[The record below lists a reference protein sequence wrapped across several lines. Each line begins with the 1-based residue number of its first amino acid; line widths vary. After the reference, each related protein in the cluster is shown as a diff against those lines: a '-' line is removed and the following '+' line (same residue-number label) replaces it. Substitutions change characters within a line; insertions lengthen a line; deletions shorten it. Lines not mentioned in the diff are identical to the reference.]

1 MDDMATK
8 RIAHLQM
15 IMLSLFFDWDNK
27 SEFEMLLKEIYVS
40 LIHEIV
46 NTLEAYL
53 EREDVEVSVND
64 KRRILRI
71 VKKLRQM
78 VSMWCVC

>member
-1 MDDMATK
+1 
-8 RIAHLQM
+8 M
-15 IMLSLFFDWDNK
+15 ITRLLLIWMIWQPNELLICFDWDNK
-27 SEFEMLLKEIYVS
+27 SEDEMLLKESYVS

-53 EREDVEVSVND
+53 DREDVEVSVND

>member
-27 SEFEMLLKEIYVS
+27 SEDEMLLKESYVS

-46 NTLEAYL
+46 NTLETFL
-53 EREDVEVSVND
+53 EREDTDITVND
-64 KRRILRI
+64 KRRVLRI

-78 VSMWCVC
+78 VSM

>member
-1 MDDMATK
+1 MK
-8 RIAHLQM
+8 CY
-15 IMLSLFFDWDNK
+15 
-27 SEFEMLLKEIYVS
+27 YVS

>member
-27 SEFEMLLKEIYVS
+27 SEDEMLLKESYVS

-53 EREDVEVSVND
+53 EREDVEVSLND

>member
-27 SEFEMLLKEIYVS
+27 SEDEMLLKESYVS

>member
-27 SEFEMLLKEIYVS
+27 SEDEMLLKESYVS

-46 NTLEAYL
+46 NTLETFL
-53 EREDVEVSVND
+53 EREDTEITVND
-64 KRRILRI
+64 KRRVLRI
-71 VKKLRQM
+71 AKKLRQM
-78 VSMWCVC
+78 VSM

>member
-1 MDDMATK
+1 MADMATK

-27 SEFEMLLKEIYVS
+27 SEDEMLLKESYVS

>member
-1 MDDMATK
+1 MDDMAAK

-27 SEFEMLLKEIYVS
+27 SEDEMLLKESYVS

-46 NTLEAYL
+46 NTLETFL
-53 EREDVEVSVND
+53 EREDTEITVND
-64 KRRILRI
+64 KRRVLRI

-78 VSMWCVC
+78 VSMLCIC

>member
-27 SEFEMLLKEIYVS
+27 SEDEMLLKESYVS

-53 EREDVEVSVND
+53 DREDVEVSVND